1 MCKRC
6 EYSAC
11 SPNLSRVS
19 SPLGCPHA
27 PLRSFLRCGAPSRV
41 KRRAARLT
49 DSPVATMRDPLPAVS
64 HAGRHHITR
73 TCNRRRRVNASPMLA
88 MCPRACGAFFLLAS
102 ANSFRIPVRAD
113 SPVFSPR
120 RSESRSPLMLDFRN
134 LFEGAIAGLRKDPSR
149 ESVDEL
155 RALDSAPRANVTS
168 FLAEDVTTEPSAALQ
183 AFEAE
188 GFVRVNRVLS
198 HETATLLR
206 EYVDHTLE
214 EKVEFESDEILDP
227 GRYAHSFPA
236 PSLCPSHSRLAS
248 AASGRLRPP
257 ANPNQVR
264 PPANPNQ
271 VRPAAGPRAARTP
284 RTRRAPRDG
293 RAARRASTRRRC

>member
-1 MCKRC
+1 M
-6 EYSAC
+6 
-11 SPNLSRVS
+11 
-19 SPLGCPHA
+19 
-27 PLRSFLRCGAPSRV
+27 
-41 KRRAARLT
+41 
-49 DSPVATMRDPLPAVS
+49 
-64 HAGRHHITR
+64 
-73 TCNRRRRVNASPMLA
+73 NASPTLA

-113 SPVFSPR
+113 IPVFSAR

-134 LFEGAIAGLRKDPSR
+134 LFEGAIAGLRKDPS
-149 ESVDEL
+149 EL

-227 GRYAHSFPA
+227 GRYVHSFPA
-236 PSLCPSHSRLAS
+236 PSLWPSHSRLAS
-248 AASGRLRPP
+248 AACGRYDLQLTLTRYDLQLTLTRYDLQLDLAPP
-257 ANPNQVR
+257 VR
-264 PPANPNQ
+264 RALAELLETVEPLVARALGADAEYATASSQ
-271 VRPAAGPRAARTP
+271 RAAITATPRAIPPLAGTSEHQIVEAHVQPHPPNNTP
-284 RTRRAPRDG
+284 PLSRPRQ
-293 RAARRASTRRRC
+293 TV

>member
-1 MCKRC
+1 MN
-6 EYSAC
+6 A
-11 SPNLSRVS
+11 
-19 SPLGCPHA
+19 
-27 PLRSFLRCGAPSRV
+27 
-41 KRRAARLT
+41 
-49 DSPVATMRDPLPAVS
+49 LP
-64 HAGRHHITR
+64 T
-73 TCNRRRRVNASPMLA
+73 LA

-102 ANSFRIPVRAD
+102 ASSFRIPVRAD
-113 SPVFSPR
+113 SSVFSPR

-134 LFEGAIAGLRKDPSR
+134 LFDCAIPGLRKDPSR

-227 GRYAHSFPA
+227 GRYVHSLPA
-236 PSLCPSHSRLAS
+236 PSLWPSLSRLAS
-248 AASGRLRPP
+248 AACGW
-257 ANPNQVR
+257 
-264 PPANPNQ
+264 
-271 VRPAAGPRAARTP
+271 
-284 RTRRAPRDG
+284 
-293 RAARRASTRRRC
+293 

>member
-1 MCKRC
+1 MHRF
-6 EYSAC
+6 
-11 SPNLSRVS
+11 
-19 SPLGCPHA
+19 A
-27 PLRSFLRCGAPSRV
+27 PFSAPSRV
-41 KRRAARLT
+41 KRRCLAAAARAEPARLT
-49 DSPVATMRDPLPAVS
+49 DSPGATMRDPLPAIS
-64 HAGRHHITR
+64 HAGHHHITR
-73 TCNRRRRVNASPMLA
+73 TCNRRRRVNASPTLA

-227 GRYAHSFPA
+227 GRYVQSLPA
-236 PSLCPSHSRLAS
+236 PSLWPSLSRLAS
-248 AASGRLRPP
+248 AACGW
-257 ANPNQVR
+257 
-264 PPANPNQ
+264 
-271 VRPAAGPRAARTP
+271 
-284 RTRRAPRDG
+284 
-293 RAARRASTRRRC
+293 

>member
-1 MCKRC
+1 M
-6 EYSAC
+6 
-11 SPNLSRVS
+11 P
-19 SPLGCPHA
+19 
-27 PLRSFLRCGAPSRV
+27 
-41 KRRAARLT
+41 T
-49 DSPVATMRDPLPAVS
+49 
-64 HAGRHHITR
+64 
-73 TCNRRRRVNASPMLA
+73 LA
-88 MCPRACGAFFLLAS
+88 MCPRACGALFLLAS
-102 ANSFRIPVRAD
+102 ASSFRIPVRAD

-134 LFEGAIAGLRKDPSR
+134 LFAGAIAGLRKDPSR

-206 EYVDHTLE
+206 EYVDNTLE

-227 GRYAHSFPA
+227 GRYVHSLPA
-236 PSLCPSHSRLAS
+236 PSLWPSHSRLAS
-248 AASGRLRPP
+248 AACGWYDLQLTLTRYDLQLDLAPP
-257 ANPNQVR
+257 VR
-264 PPANPNQ
+264 RALAELLETVEPLVARALGADAEYATASSQ
-271 VRPAAGPRAARTP
+271 RAAIYSH
-284 RTRRAPRDG
+284 A
-293 RAARRASTRRRC
+293 